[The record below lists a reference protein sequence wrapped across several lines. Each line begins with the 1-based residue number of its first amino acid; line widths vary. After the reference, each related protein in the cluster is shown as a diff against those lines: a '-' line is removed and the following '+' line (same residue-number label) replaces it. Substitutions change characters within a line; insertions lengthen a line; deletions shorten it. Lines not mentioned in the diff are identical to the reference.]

1 MERLTLRD
9 ALASD
14 RLEDF
19 VRLANGSDL
28 ERALALLVTI
38 RWSQNHRLGS
48 QEHPI
53 LSRVEIAVTAKPWSD
68 LLTCPQS
75 HMRDGLPVAQ
85 LGATSSQVPSNGFSY
100 LGAQVLRLLS

>member
-19 VRLANGSDL
+19 VRQEEASGVELANGSDL

-53 LSRVEIAVTAKPWSD
+53 LSRVESMSAAEVGDSRMGVT
-68 LLTCPQS
+68 
-75 HMRDGLPVAQ
+75 
-85 LGATSSQVPSNGFSY
+85 
-100 LGAQVLRLLS
+100 